1 MIKAVIIEDNTES
14 AEVLTALIKDFLPQV
29 NLLGTAKSITK
40 AKTLIDNAKP
50 QIVFLDIDL
59 EEGTGFD
66 LLNLFDRIDFEV
78 IFITG
83 HAGYAIEAFKYN
95 ALHYIEKPPSPQD
108 LIEAVNRA
116 QKANKTKGINKDEF
130 DSLLQS
136 VRSFNKKKIA
146 VPVSDG
152 VQFILTEDIVYIKG
166 EGSYSRVKLAN
177 GCDLLVSRLIKDFE
191 QQIEERKFFRI
202 SKSYLVNLEQ
212 VAMFKRTG
220 GGIVV
225 MTDGTE
231 VSVPRKKKD
240 DFTLALSEFLS

>member
-66 LLNLFDRIDFEV
+66 LLKLFDRIDFEV

-116 QKANKTKGINKDEF
+116 QKANKTKGINKGEF
-130 DSLLQS
+130 DTLLQS